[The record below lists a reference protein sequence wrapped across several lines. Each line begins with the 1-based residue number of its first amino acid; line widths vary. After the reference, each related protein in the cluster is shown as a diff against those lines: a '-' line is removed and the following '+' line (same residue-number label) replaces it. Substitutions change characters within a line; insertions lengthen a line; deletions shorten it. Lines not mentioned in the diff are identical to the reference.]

1 MRVGAQV
8 TTAAGIDETDETAEI
23 VANAT
28 ETATGHTAL
37 HLLRPEA
44 TDTVTIDTAIDHHRH
59 TTEVAGSAEVL
70 VQPTLTTVYLCRS
83 ARLKTFR
90 MCRSS
95 PTRISTGTSSTGSR
109 RPSRVADSRSM
120 SST

>member
-1 MRVGAQV
+1 MRAGVRAM
-8 TTAAGIDETDETAEI
+8 TAAGIDGTDETAGI

-37 HLLRPEA
+37 RLLRPEA
-44 TDTVTIDTAIDHHRH
+44 TDTVTIGTAIDRRH

-70 VQPTLTTVYLCRS
+70 VPPTLTTVCLCRS

-95 PTRISTGTSSTGSR
+95 PTKISTETL
-109 RPSRVADSRSM
+109 
-120 SST
+120 